1 MASVNLSFCIF
12 FVLGFALVGRMVQV
26 VDAARELDDS
36 PFGTVKL
43 SGCAM
48 ELTHGECDQSMD
60 AEKNCEIACKS
71 NIGSANFWRADCLYV
86 GVGVCYCSYWC

>member
-36 PFGTVKL
+36 PFGAVKL
-43 SGCAM
+43 SGCAIG
-48 ELTHGECDQSMD
+48 LHGQCDHTVND
-60 AEKNCEIACKS
+60 EKNCEIACKF
-71 NIGSANFWRADCLYV
+71 NIGDPANFWKSACLY
-86 GVGVCYCSYWC
+86 GGEELCYCSYWC